1 MSERNEKLGMHN
13 PDVERIIELE
23 AEVNRLRS
31 MLQVA
36 SHQLHHQIRLRPAH
50 PDERWKLVA
59 DGCMESCILCEIDR
73 LLGEEETD
81 D

>member
-1 MSERNEKLGMHN
+1 MSE
-13 PDVERIIELE
+13 PDWVLMNKHISDLE
-23 AEVNRLRS
+23 DEIARLRS
-31 MLQVA
+31 LLQVA
-36 SHQLHHQIRLRPAH
+36 SHQLHHQIKFRAAH

-73 LLGEEETD
+73 LFGEEEEEKTD